1 LNHLRHHARFYTA
14 LAIGIAVFVAMRLL
28 NGPLPIVA
36 AGDAFFLSFL
46 LMVSVLVVTMTP
58 EDLDRRADE
67 EDEGIV
73 IVTLITGVA
82 IAYSCVAIFSLLNQ
96 KHPADGAA
104 LALAVAGAPLGWLTL
119 HMICAFHYAYLYY
132 SGPTAPPE
140 MRALRFPG
148 DCNEP
153 GPWDFVYF
161 SFVIGM
167 TAQVSDVLVQT
178 TRMRRAAIAHGITS
192 FLFNT
197 VLIAMAVNA
206 VVAHVQTA

>member
-1 LNHLRHHARFYTA
+1 MRF
-14 LAIGIAVFVAMRLL
+14 LG
-28 NGPLPIVA
+28 GPLPIVA
-36 AGDAFFLSFL
+36 AGDAFFFSFL
-46 LMVSVLVVTMTP
+46 VMVSVLVVTLTP

-73 IVTLITGVA
+73 IVGLITLVA
-82 IAYSCVAIFSLLNQ
+82 IAYACVAIFAILNQ
-96 KHPADGAA
+96 KHAVEGPA
-104 LALAVAGAPLGWLTL
+104 LALALAGPPLGWLTL
-119 HMICAFHYAYLYY
+119 HMLSAFHYAYIYY
-132 SGPTAPPE
+132 SGPSAPAEQRP
-140 MRALRFPG
+140 LRFPG
-148 DCNEP
+148 DCAEP

-178 TRMRRAAIAHGITS
+178 TRMRRAAVAHGITS

>member
-1 LNHLRHHARFYTA
+1 
-14 LAIGIAVFVAMRLL
+14 MRLL

-46 LMVSVLVVTMTP
+46 VMVSILVVTLTP

-73 IVTLITGVA
+73 IVALITLVA
-82 IAYSCVAIFSLLNQ
+82 VAYACVAIFTILNQ
-96 KHPADGAA
+96 KHAVEGTA
-104 LALAVAGAPLGWLTL
+104 LALAVAGPPLGWLTL
-119 HMICAFHYAYLYY
+119 HMISAFHYAYIYY
-132 SGPTAPPE
+132 SGPTTPSE
-140 MRALRFPG
+140 ERALRFPG
-148 DCNEP
+148 NCNEP
-153 GPWDFVYF
+153 GPWEFVYF

-197 VLIAMAVNA
+197 VLIAMVVNA

>member
-1 LNHLRHHARFYTA
+1 LVYVLMR
-14 LAIGIAVFVAMRLL
+14 VF

-46 LMVSVLVVTMTP
+46 LMVSGLVVTLTP

-67 EDEGIV
+67 EDEGIGV
-73 IVTLITGVA
+73 VVLITLAA
-82 IAYSCVAIFSLLNQ
+82 IVYSVVAIFALLNQ
-96 KHPADGAA
+96 KHPVDGVT
-104 LALAVAGAPLGWLTL
+104 LALTVAGAPLGWLTL
-119 HMICAFHYAYLYY
+119 HTLSAFHYAYLYY
-132 SGPTAPPE
+132 SGPTAPPDQ
-140 MRALRFPG
+140 RALRFPG

-153 GPWDFVYF
+153 GPWDFIYF

-178 TRMRRAAIAHGITS
+178 TRMRRAAIAHGVTS

-206 VVAHVQTA
+206 VVAHVQTG

>member
-1 LNHLRHHARFYTA
+1 V
-14 LAIGIAVFVAMRLL
+14 GVAVFVVGRLL
-28 NGPLPIVA
+28 HGPVPLAA
-36 AGDAFFLSFL
+36 AGDAFFLSYL
-46 LMVSVLVVTMTP
+46 AMVSILVVTLTP
-58 EDLDRRADE
+58 EDLDRRADQ

-73 IVTLITGVA
+73 IVVLITLAA
-82 IAYSCVAIFSLLNQ
+82 IVYSVVAIFALLNQ
-96 KHPADGAA
+96 KHPVDGVT
-104 LALAVAGAPLGWLTL
+104 LALTVAGAPLGWLTL
-119 HMICAFHYAYLYY
+119 HTLSAFHYAYIYY
-132 SGPTAPPE
+132 SGPMAPPDK
-140 MRALRFPG
+140 RALRFPG

-206 VVAHVQTA
+206 VVAHVQTG